1 MQRTVSIANHF
12 QIIYIY
18 KTDDNT
24 NLIKIL
30 PIVHDQILTHISY
43 LGVTGILEWYSM
55 AHTNVLLE
63 RAYT

>member
-1 MQRTVSIANHF
+1 MQRTVSMANHF

-43 LGVTGILEWYSM
+43 LGVTW
-55 AHTNVLLE
+55 LL
-63 RAYT
+63 Y